1 MCRAYL
7 TQKNKRNRYTESLRK
22 RHCQNTVVDTQPG
35 NSKETRPLRVTSS
48 VDRKHLQLIDLSHVS
63 IQLQG
68 LDTNHY
74 VARVEAVFSEVSSF
88 FSVEQNSKCLPVPRL
103 HGLCCFH
110 VSCGVVLWKQLWKK
124 LNEHSWLPMKKNK
137 QKPTGPQLAS
147 SHQRLRDHP
156 SGNTV
161 NPVCK
166 LWRVM
171 Q

>member
-35 NSKETRPLRVTSS
+35 NSKETRPLQVTSS

-63 IQLQG
+63 VQLQG

-110 VSCGVVLWKQLWKK
+110 VSCGVVL
-124 LNEHSWLPMKKNK
+124 
-137 QKPTGPQLAS
+137 
-147 SHQRLRDHP
+147 
-156 SGNTV
+156 
-161 NPVCK
+161 
-166 LWRVM
+166 
-171 Q
+171 